1 LKKRAWTISKE
12 MGLHVMFSQ
21 QSMYQLYFEA
31 LATKEILE
39 RFALEKESLDK
50 KQRNEIQGDVFLTI

>member
-1 LKKRAWTISKE
+1 
-12 MGLHVMFSQ
+12 MFYQ
-21 QSMYQLYFEA
+21 KSMYQLYFEA